1 MSISNVTIQD
11 LFKAGVHYGHLTRGR
26 NPKMQRY
33 IYGISNQV
41 NIIDLEQTLVAF
53 KESLRLIEKIVS
65 HGGKILFV
73 GTKRAA
79 REIILNAATR
89 CDMPYVNYR
98 WLGGMLTNYKTIK
111 QSIRRLEELNKMQE
125 DGTFKHLTKKENLTI
140 LRELSKLENSLGGIK
155 NMKGLPDAIFII
167 DVGHEGIA
175 VKEANRIKIP
185 VIGIVDTNSDP
196 DGVTNIIPGNDDAM
210 RAISLYCD
218 YVADTIINTKNEKS
232 NATLAAKYNDASGA
246 ISSLEGT
253 LIAHKKLS

>member
-1 MSISNVTIQD
+1 MSISKVTIQD

-26 NPKMQRY
+26 NPKMQPY

-111 QSIRRLEELNKMQE
+111 QSIRRLEELHKMQE

-167 DVGHEGIA
+167 DVGHEAIA

-232 NATLAAKYNDASGA
+232 NATLAAKYKEA
-246 ISSLEGT
+246 
-253 LIAHKKLS
+253 